1 MDFQFGKET
10 EGLYVA
16 TSFMNLPFPKK
27 LLQPFFSLLA
37 VGWLIYGYYCYL
49 SSPTWEDSKQFLDHL
64 KGVIDRSPVVDI
76 LIILGLWAASDFLG
90 GRLLRLLGVRLNSG
104 TERVALASA
113 AGLAVLSLGTTVL
126 TVANLLYRAAAW
138 TLVSVPVILWLW
150 RRAAG
155 SPEIGDPQ
163 DSRTNQTRPSS
174 LTTQETAQQG
184 ANNTPP
190 FFSLGER
197 VAHGFLL
204 AYTGTALTVTFLS
217 ALAPPLEY
225 DDVAYH
231 LVSGKTYI
239 QKHRFQAL
247 PLNPVTFMPKN
258 VEMLYALAMLLHN
271 EITAKLVHY
280 LMGLLTMLAAYGL
293 GARLFSRTAGLVAM
307 AIMASSPLF
316 LWEMRTVHID
326 VGLALYVFL
335 SLYATVLWLSTKE
348 PGWYKLII
356 CFLGFGLG
364 IKYHALF
371 ALGSLCL
378 LIFLSWTISYK
389 NPQKGLK
396 RSFTLL
402 LISSVGLLIPW
413 GTINLDFTGNPVFPL
428 LHDVF
433 HSRHWSPELS
443 EVIFGQQKDAG
454 IPLAL
459 ANWRDWLNV
468 LWTLFISEPEK
479 FKGNLGPFFLLL
491 LPLLFFQ
498 RRVRAEAKLIL
509 AFSSIYGFLWLLTAQ
524 HARYLLAVLPGLA
537 VLSGIAL
544 AGWLGLRHGR
554 AARGFAWAVSVLL
567 ALMAIFNLPFF
578 EHAGSRYG
586 STIMETLP
594 LQYLLGLESK
604 EQYLARHIENYP
616 AVQFF
621 NQLSGPKH
629 LLFWWN
635 THPPIYYVNGP
646 ASYLFT
652 PFVPHLF
659 GEDPAEIHRLLKENG
674 VTHLLTARA
683 SQDVYLITR
692 PEGEFA
698 RTYLKPVFQK
708 NACVLYE
715 VASEPLNQEVVHYDF
730 LTHIG
735 EAAIRMPAEPVS
747 KPNTAYRIVA
757 GGEGDSRYS
766 FLAFPPAEAEYS
778 LSLCEQPVLQFA
790 VGQTIPSCS
799 GKGSFEIW
807 LGEATGE
814 PQRIYSRELY
824 AEKNPSDVGWFE
836 ERVDLS
842 AFASKQVKITFK
854 TKHLEGGSCA
864 WYYWA
869 DPVVLS
875 KPQRSPLHLGR

>member
-1 MDFQFGKET
+1 M
-10 EGLYVA
+10 LYVA
-16 TSFMNLPFPKK
+16 TSFMNLHFLKK
-27 LLQPFFSLLA
+27 PLQPLFSALA
-37 VGWLIYGYYCYL
+37 VAWLIYGYYRYL
-49 SSPTWEDSKQFLDHL
+49 SSPTWEVSNQLLDHF
-64 KGVIDRSPVVDI
+64 GAVIAPDAVVDI

-90 GRLLRLLGVRLNSG
+90 DRLLGVLGVRLNSG
-104 TERVALASA
+104 AERLALASA
-113 AGLAVLSLGTTVL
+113 AGLAVLSLGTTIL
-126 TVANLLYRAAAW
+126 TLANLLYRAAAW
-138 TLVSVPVILWLW
+138 TLVSVPVVLWLW
-150 RRAAG
+150 RRTTASSEPG
-155 SPEIGDPQ
+155 PPQ
-163 DSRTNQTRPSS
+163 GSRTNQVRPSR
-174 LTTQETAQQG
+174 LTAQEIAAVGRNQHAAIVPSWQG
-184 ANNTPP
+184 TTGK
-190 FFSLGER
+190 SIKLGQR

-204 AYTGTALTVTFLS
+204 AYTGTALTVTLLS
-217 ALAPPLEY
+217 ALGPPLEY

-231 LVSGKTYI
+231 LDSGKTYI

-293 GARLFSRTAGLVAM
+293 GARLFSPTAGLAAM
-307 AIMASSPLF
+307 AILASSPLF

-335 SLYATVLWLSTKE
+335 SLYATLLWLSTKE
-348 PGWYKLII
+348 SGWFKLIF
-356 CFLGFGLG
+356 CFLAFGLG

-378 LIFLSWTISYK
+378 LIFLSWTVSYK
-389 NPQKGLK
+389 NPGKGFK
-396 RSFTLL
+396 VGFTLFL
-402 LISSVGLLIPW
+402 ASSAGLLIPW
-413 GTINLDFTGNPVFPL
+413 GAVNLYFTGNPVFPL
-428 LHDVF
+428 LHDLF
-433 HSRHWSPELS
+433 HSRYWTPELS
-443 EVIFGQQKDAG
+443 RVIFNQQNDAG

-468 LWTLFISEPEK
+468 LWTLFISEPGK

-491 LPLLFFQ
+491 LPLFLFQ
-498 RRVRAEAKLIL
+498 RRVRPEAKLIF

-544 AGWLGLRHGR
+544 TGWLGLCRGR
-554 AARGFAWAVSVLL
+554 VAQGFAWAVSVVL
-567 ALMAIFNLPFF
+567 ALMAMFNLPFF
-578 EHAGSRYG
+578 EHAGPRYG
-586 STIMETLP
+586 STIMATLP

-604 EQYLARHIENYP
+604 DQYLARHIENYP

-635 THPPIYYVNGP
+635 THPPIYYVKGP

-652 PFVPHLF
+652 PFVPKLF
-659 GEDPAEIHRLLKENG
+659 GEDPAEIHGLLKQNG
-674 VTHLLTARA
+674 VTHLVTGRVN
-683 SQDVYLITR
+683 QDAHLITR
-692 PEGEFA
+692 PEGEFT
-698 RTYLKPVFQK
+698 RTYLKRVFQK
-708 NACVLYE
+708 NASVLYE
-715 VASEPLNQEVVHYDF
+715 VASAPLNQEVVYYDF

-735 EAAIRMPAEPVS
+735 EASIRMPSEPAG
-747 KPNTAYRIVA
+747 KPNTAYRVVA
-757 GGEGDSRYS
+757 GGGGDSRYS
-766 FLAFPPAEAEYS
+766 LLAFPPAEVEYS

-790 VGQTIPSCS
+790 VGQTIPNCS

-807 LGEATGE
+807 LAEAAGN

-824 AEKNPSDVGWFE
+824 AEKSPRDAGWFE
-836 ERVDLS
+836 ERLDLS
-842 AFASKQVKITFK
+842 AFASKQIKITFK
-854 TKHLEGGSCA
+854 TRHLEGGSCA
-864 WYYWA
+864 WYCWA

-875 KPQRSPLHLGR
+875 KPLTK

>member
-1 MDFQFGKET
+1 
-10 EGLYVA
+10 
-16 TSFMNLPFPKK
+16 MNLPFLKK
-27 LLQPFFSLLA
+27 PLQPLFSLLA
-37 VGWLIYGYYCYL
+37 VGWLIYGYYRYL
-49 SSPTWEDSKQFLDHL
+49 SSPTWEVSNQWLAHFKAVTARD
-64 KGVIDRSPVVDI
+64 GVVDI
-76 LIILGLWAASDFLG
+76 PIILGLWAASDFLG
-90 GRLLRLLGVRLNSG
+90 SRLLRVLGVRLNSG
-104 TERVALASA
+104 PERLALASA
-113 AGLAVLSLGTTVL
+113 AGLAVLSLGTTIL

-138 TLVSVPVILWLW
+138 TLVSAPVILWLW

-155 SPEIGDPQ
+155 SSEIDDPQ
-163 DSRTNQTRPSS
+163 GSRTNQVRSS
-174 LTTQETAQQG
+174 RLTAQETAAAGCEPHAPIVLPWQG
-184 ANNTPP
+184 TTAK
-190 FFSLGER
+190 SIKLGQR

-204 AYTGTALTVTFLS
+204 AYTGTALTVTLLS
-217 ALAPPLEY
+217 ALAPPVEY

-231 LVSGKTYI
+231 LASGKTYI

-258 VEMLYALAMLLHN
+258 VEMLYALGMLLHN

-293 GARLFSRTAGLVAM
+293 GARLFSPTAGFLAM
-307 AIMASSPLF
+307 AILASSPLF
-316 LWEMRTVHID
+316 LWEMGTVHID

-335 SLYATVLWLSTKE
+335 SLYATTLWLSTKE

-378 LIFLSWTISYK
+378 LTFLSWTVSDN
-389 NPQKGLK
+389 NPRKGLK
-396 RSFTLL
+396 ESVTLL
-402 LISSVGLLIPW
+402 LISSAGLLIPW
-413 GTINLDFTGNPVFPL
+413 GAINLDFTGNPVFPL

-433 HSRHWSPELS
+433 HSRYWTPELS
-443 EVIFGQQKDAG
+443 RIIFDQQNDAG
-454 IPLAL
+454 IPLTL
-459 ANWRDWLNV
+459 ANWRDSISV

-491 LPLLFFQ
+491 LPLILFQ
-498 RRVRAEAKLIL
+498 RRVRPEAKLIL

-544 AGWLGLRHGR
+544 TAWLGLRRGR
-554 AARGFAWAVSVLL
+554 AAQGFAWAVSVLL
-567 ALMAIFNLPFF
+567 AVMAMFNLPFF
-578 EHAGSRYG
+578 EQAGARYG
-586 STIMETLP
+586 STIMEKLP

-604 EQYLARHIENYP
+604 DQYLAKYITNYP
-616 AVQFF
+616 VVQFF
-621 NQLSGPKH
+621 NQVSGPKH

-635 THPPIYYVNGP
+635 THPPIYYVKGP

-652 PFVPHLF
+652 PFVANLF

-674 VTHLLTARA
+674 VTHLLTARVN
-683 SQDVYLITR
+683 QDAHMITR

-698 RTYLKPVFQK
+698 RTYLKPLFQK
-708 NACVLYE
+708 NASVLYE
-715 VASEPLNQEVVHYDF
+715 VASAPLNQEGVHYDF

-735 EAAIRMPAEPVS
+735 RASIRMPAEPAG
-747 KPNTAYRIVA
+747 KPNTSYRIVA

-766 FLAFPPAEAEYS
+766 LLAFPPAEVEYS
-778 LSLCEQPVLQFA
+778 LSLCEQPVLRFA

-807 LGEATGE
+807 LAEAAGN

-824 AEKNPSDVGWFE
+824 AETKPSDVGWFE

-864 WYYWA
+864 WYCWA
-869 DPVVLS
+869 DPVILA
-875 KPQRSPLHLGR
+875 KPSTGTTR